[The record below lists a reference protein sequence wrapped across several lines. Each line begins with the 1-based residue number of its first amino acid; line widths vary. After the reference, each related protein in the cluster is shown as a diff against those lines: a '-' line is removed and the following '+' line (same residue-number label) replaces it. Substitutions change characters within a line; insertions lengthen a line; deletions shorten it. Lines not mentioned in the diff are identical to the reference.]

1 MTTKNENI
9 SKTIS
14 VKNILFAVLFVIN
27 KVSVSEFSDK
37 LGMSLTEIKYHLQE
51 LDSALSNTPLK
62 LVYAED
68 YVRLVTRPDYAEYIR
83 KFKQQRPYKLSIEA
97 LETLAVIIYKQPC
110 TRQEIEHIRGV
121 DCEKTLS
128 TLLKAGLIKAVGN
141 IKHPGSPLMYSITEE
156 CLFAFGVRSYK
167 ELHQIINKAREEEL

>member
-1 MTTKNENI
+1 VTTKNENI
-9 SKTIS
+9 SSMIS
-14 VKNILFAVLFVIN
+14 VDNILFAVLFTVDKIAIT
-27 KVSVSEFSDK
+27 ELSDK
-37 LGMSLTEIKYHLQE
+37 LGISQTEIKYYLQE
-51 LDSALSNTPLK
+51 LEKSLSDTPLT

-68 YVRLVTRPDYAEYIR
+68 FVRLVTRPEYGEYIR

-110 TRQEIEHIRGV
+110 TRHEIEHLRGV

>member
-9 SKTIS
+9 SSMKL
-14 VKNILFAVLFVIN
+14 VKDILFAILFAVD
-27 KVSVSEFSDK
+27 KVSISEFSDK
-37 LGMSLTEIKYHLQE
+37 IGLSVAEIRYHLQE
-51 LDSALSNTPLK
+51 LDRFLSDTPLT
-62 LVYAED
+62 LVYAD
-68 YVRLVTRPDYAEYIR
+68 DFVRLATRPEYAEYIR
-83 KFKQQRPYKLSIEA
+83 KFKQQRPYKLSFEA

-156 CLFAFGVRSYK
+156 CLFAFGVRSYR
-167 ELHQIINKAREEEL
+167 ELFQIINDKMDPI